1 MSKWLYGLHDEGGEH
16 LMADK
21 PGWIVISEAIG
32 SDPNDGSGRDY
43 RHLADR
49 GFTVIARLNNA
60 HNGKDGTIP
69 MQGLYANFAK
79 RCANF
84 VKASRGCTHF
94 IIANEPQHLQERPNG
109 QAVTPM
115 MYAECFNRC
124 YDSIKAV
131 APQVQVITAPIA
143 PWDATTQTHVNPNG
157 DWVDYFAAML
167 SYIKAADGIGLH
179 TYTHGAGIHLI
190 TSSARMQPPFQH
202 RRYEFRAYL
211 DFLEAVPA
219 DKAHLPV
226 YVTETDQVEPWVD
239 ANTQWVL
246 AAYAE
251 IDAHNQRQ
259 GTQKIHCLVLYRWQ
273 GDQWHIEGKNGVH
286 ADFRAAV
293 GRGYLS
299 PTGNIDAM
307 PETTLLPYVPNESP
321 PAAPLL
327 PVEWDERLTAR
338 GVAIK
343 RPPAALHPG
352 DLYWRVVRAR
362 WFSEAEAGGRHH
374 IYVEAPSGTPFRVE
388 WPSGSEPGA
397 TNGRTGFDAGN
408 YPMSG
413 SLNEFS
419 VRIEDRVPSET
430 VTGIGMGADG
440 NKNIHTATLVT
451 FELVTVPQAQP
462 QPSPQPQQPAT
473 VPALAHPV
481 ADLRYRNVT
490 QPFGVNGDYYS
501 RFKVDGVPLRG
512 HNGIDF
518 GTLIGSEIVAVDE
531 GRVVEVADEGNQ
543 GYGRYIKLVHPWG
556 ESLYAHLTQQF
567 VTVGAVVL
575 RGQRLGLSGNTGNS
589 TGPHLHFGL
598 RVSPFDRRDGWG
610 GYTDPA
616 AYLLNTPPAP
626 TPRPTIDVLAAIK
639 AAAHEFD
646 LDWRLLASQAW
657 AESSWRPDAVSDV
670 GARGIMQIVPA
681 TWAEWS
687 AKIGAGNDPYIV
699 QQNARV
705 GAAYLKWLLA
715 QTNGNTYTAL
725 QAYVW
730 GIGNVLSGADVP
742 DEVIAYSA
750 KVVHGRD
757 LLKAVGA

>member
-1 MSKWLYGLHDEGGEH
+1 MSKWLHGIHDSGGEH

-21 PGWIVISEAIG
+21 PGWIVITEAIG
-32 SDPNDGSGRDY
+32 SDPNDRSGRDY
-43 RHLADR
+43 RHLTSR
-49 GFTVIARLNNA
+49 GFTVIARLNHA
-60 HNGKDGTIP
+60 HNGRDGTIP
-69 MQGLYANFAK
+69 VQGRYADFAK

-84 VKASRGCTHF
+84 VAASTGVTHV
-94 IIANEPQHLQERPNG
+94 IIGNEPNHLQERPEG
-109 QAVTPM
+109 QAIPPA

-143 PWDATTQTHVNPNG
+143 PWDASTKYPGNEAG
-157 DWVDYFAAML
+157 DWVIYFVHML
-167 SYIKAADGIGLH
+167 QRIRAADGIGLH

-211 DFLEAVPA
+211 DFLEAMPA

-343 RPPAALHPG
+343 RPPAALQPG

-374 IYVEAPSGTPFRVE
+374 IYVEAPSGTPFRVD

-440 NKNIHTATLVT
+440 NKNVHTATLVT

-462 QPSPQPQQPAT
+462 APTPQPQQPAT
-473 VPALAHPV
+473 VPALAHPI
-481 ADLRYRNVT
+481 ADPAKRIVSQR
-490 QPFGVNGDYYS
+490 FGENPADYA
-501 RFKVDGVPLRG
+501 RFGLAG
-512 HNGIDF
+512 HTGIDF
-518 GTLIGSEIVAVDE
+518 AVPEGTAVVAVDA
-531 GRVVEVADEGNQ
+531 GEVLEAGALDD
-543 GYGRYIKLVHPWG
+543 YGLYIKLRHPWG
-556 ESLYAHLTQQF
+556 ESLYAHLSSIRASH
-567 VTVGAVVL
+567 GEVVA
-575 RGQRLGLSGNTGNS
+575 RGVPIALSGNTGNS
-589 TGPHLHFGL
+589 TGPHLHFAL
-598 RVSPFDRRDGWG
+598 RVFP
-610 GYTDPA
+610 YTRNNEWNGFSDPA
-616 AYLLNTPPAP
+616 AYLLNTQPAP
-626 TPRPTIDVLAAIK
+626 APQPSIDVLAAIK
-639 AAAHEFD
+639 AAAQEFGVG
-646 LDWRLLASQAW
+646 WQLLASVAW
-657 AESSWRPDAVSDV
+657 AESSWQPNAVSLA
-670 GARGIMQIVPA
+670 GALGLMQIMRP
-681 TWAEWS
+681 TWDEWS
-687 AKIGAGNDPYIV
+687 AKIGAGDDPFDAR
-699 QQNARV
+699 QNVRV
-705 GAAYLKWLLA
+705 GAAYLDWCIK
-715 QTNGNTYTAL
+715 
-725 QAYVW
+725 QAGGVPHGLIAYNW
-730 GIGNVLSGADVP
+730 GIGNFLSGKAAP
-742 DEVIAYSA
+742 RETIEYTN
-750 KVVHGRD
+750 KVLHGRD
-757 LLKAVGA
+757 LLEVSRA